1 MKITKVM
8 FGLLLLLC
16 AACNQS
22 EKETLSGMKFKVVK
36 AGGGEVAKPNDIL
49 IFNFRLVD
57 SKDSV
62 WRDTYVDGMPGAAMI
77 MDTASMKQEDGM
89 MQMLRMVSPGDSVIV
104 NFTIKEFFMELAKRP
119 VPPGMDSTLNLTYQ
133 LKIDSITTQ
142 EGAMA
147 LQNRLMEKKQKE
159 TQEKDLATIDAHLV
173 SKNIV
178 AEKSE
183 SGLRYVI
190 TKPGVGENGKS
201 GQTVK
206 VNYAGYLLDG
216 QYFDSNIK
224 SVAQEKGLYD
234 PAREPYEPYEVT
246 IDQSQVIKGWH
257 DAFKVL
263 NKGAQATVYIPSS
276 LAYGPRQRS
285 EVIKANSIL
294 VFELEVVDLK

>member
-16 AACNQS
+16 VACDKS

-36 AGGGEVAKPNDIL
+36 TGNGELAKPDDIL

-62 WRDTYVDGMPGAAMI
+62 WADTYVDGMPGAI
-77 MDTASMKQEDGM
+77 MMRDTAGIKQEDGM
-89 MQMLRMVSPGDSVIV
+89 MQMLRMVSPGDSVLV
-104 NFTIKEFFMELAKRP
+104 NFTIKDFFREMAKRP
-119 VPPGMDSTLNLTYQ
+119 VPPGIDSTLSITYR

-142 EGAMA
+142 EAAMA
-147 LQNRLMEKKQKE
+147 LQTRLMEKKQKDMLD
-159 TQEKDLATIDAHLV
+159 KDVAAIDAHLA

-178 AEKSE
+178 AQKGET
-183 SGLRYVI
+183 GLRYVI
-190 TKPGVGENGKS
+190 TKPGTGENGKP
-201 GQTVK
+201 GQVVK
-206 VNYAGYLLDG
+206 VLYTGYLLDG
-216 QYFDSNIK
+216 TYFDSNVK
-224 SVAQEKGLYD
+224 ALAQEKGLYD
-234 PAREPYEPYEVT
+234 PAREPYQPYEVT

-263 NKGAQATVYIPSS
+263 NKGAQATIYIPST

-294 VFELEVVDLK
+294 VFDLEVVDLK